1 MNGLCLTVNKFKK
14 AKETRATRFMN
25 AFTLWLAVL
34 IASLVINARSSFA
47 ESSSGDTKTSTS
59 IGALKTKDTARE
71 MVAVDSAKTKN
82 FQVSASKAGDVKK
95 KRSRVVLTSVVDEP
109 EMVEYYELNHN
120 HREKQLLKDKTIAS
134 REKRTRWREKHSAT
148 RDILIGAA
156 ILSGAILL
164 VAGINAPLAEIGLPI
179 IGR

>member
-1 MNGLCLTVNKFKK
+1 MSFHSQAKETKQFETMYFWSRPSRFSHAQSPMNGLCLTVNKFKK

-71 MVAVDSAKTKN
+71 MVA
-82 FQVSASKAGDVKK
+82 
-95 KRSRVVLTSVVDEP
+95 
-109 EMVEYYELNHN
+109 
-120 HREKQLLKDKTIAS
+120 
-134 REKRTRWREKHSAT
+134 
-148 RDILIGAA
+148 
-156 ILSGAILL
+156 
-164 VAGINAPLAEIGLPI
+164 
-179 IGR
+179 